1 MYTIKILYCI
11 LLRYRN
17 ILITTLESISIISWR
32 MKKKKLELNDI
43 IFLAVVIV
51 PFVILILFAR

>member
-1 MYTIKILYCI
+1 
-11 LLRYRN
+11 
-17 ILITTLESISIISWR
+17 

-51 PFVILILFAR
+51 PFVILIIFAR